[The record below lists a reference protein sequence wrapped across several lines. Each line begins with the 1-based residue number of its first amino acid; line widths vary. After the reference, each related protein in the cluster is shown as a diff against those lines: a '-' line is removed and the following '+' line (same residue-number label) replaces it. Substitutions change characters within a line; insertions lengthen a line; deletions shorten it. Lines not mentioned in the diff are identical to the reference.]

1 MTLELALRTAALLA
15 GGFVVAGALRNASAA
30 TRHALWRLLFV
41 AVLALPLIAQV
52 SPRWAVPDGA
62 VSERGRVPLPTAALE
77 ALSSAG
83 RSLPFEVS
91 PLDHRQ
97 VPAPVA
103 GPSPLPVSAT
113 ALALA
118 WFIGAAGVSGFYL
131 LGYLRLWHLRRR
143 SSPAPLAWS
152 SAAHRLA
159 SKVGLTSPPDIRAT
173 PLVPGPLVCGVW
185 RATLLIPT
193 DAADWPRERRDAVLV
208 HELSHV
214 RRRDVQAQLIAQ
226 AVCALHWF
234 NPLAWMAARRLRRER
249 EFACDDA
256 VLAAGVAPAW
266 YAKELLAMASEA
278 LDRRAPVSAL
288 SMAHPSEMEGRLL
301 AMLGGRPRRMGWMAR
316 TAVPVLVGASSI
328 VVAGASSSAPSAVAT
343 DAAVEPAQSSPI
355 WIVAPPTDE
364 DRALVNER
372 ASEATS
378 APDAARRARAT
389 LALAFTA
396 GDTVIPALLAA
407 LEDTDSR
414 VREKA
419 AIGLAWRRDPRI
431 VPALLQATTDPDP
444 HVREKALVALAFS
457 GDARANAALAAARK
471 DPDPRVRD
479 KALTL
484 SVLR

>member
-15 GGFVVAGALRNASAA
+15 GGLVAAGALRNASAT

-52 SPRWAVPDGA
+52 SPRWAVPDRA
-62 VSERGRVPLPTAALE
+62 VTERARVVLPTAALE

-83 RSLPFEVS
+83 RELPAEAS
-91 PLDHRQ
+91 PLDHHQ
-97 VPAPVA
+97 APAPVA
-103 GPSPLPVSAT
+103 GPSPLRVSAT

-118 WFIGAAGVSGFYL
+118 WIVGAAGVSGFYL

-159 SKVGLTSPPDIRAT
+159 SKVGLTSPPEIRAT
-173 PLVPGPLVCGVW
+173 SFVPGPLVCGVW

-193 DAADWPRERRDAVLV
+193 DAAEWPRERRDAVLV

-214 RRRDVQAQLIAQ
+214 RRRDVQAQLVAQ

-266 YAKELLAMASEA
+266 YARELLAMASEA

-316 TAVPVLVGASSI
+316 TAVPVIVGASSI
-328 VVAGASSSAPSAVAT
+328 VVAGASTSARSAVAT
-343 DAAVEPAQSSPI
+343 DAVAEPALASPT
-355 WIVAPPTDE
+355 WIVAPPADE
-364 DRALVNER
+364 DAPLVDER
-372 ASEATS
+372 AAEATS
-378 APDAARRARAT
+378 APDAARRERAT

-396 GDTVIPALLAA
+396 GDAVIPALLTA
-407 LEDTDSR
+407 LRDHDSR

-419 AIGLAWRRDPRI
+419 AVGLSWRRDPRI
-431 VPALLQATTDPDP
+431 VPALLEAMNDPDS

-457 GDARANAALAAARK
+457 GDARANAAIAGARK
-471 DPDPRVRD
+471 DPDQHVRD
-479 KALTL
+479 KAQTL